1 MASDN
6 EVLQLTEDLIIGVG
20 NHKTAYKHPSDSTLC
35 VKLIHSEP
43 DPDIDRELELREK
56 CKKRLANSILLPK
69 YYGIVQPNLGRG
81 YVFEMIRDYDGGGSR
96 SLEDILRD
104 KAAGKDVAF
113 DVMELLLDFKKNW
126 FSECVAVSNTDSK
139 NYILQV
145 LAPGKAVLK
154 IIDNIGTSVK
164 IPLAYYFDYFAKK
177 RAERYWLRFVKQL
190 HREYPTI
197 ITDKEVQL
205 LLK

>member
-43 DPDIDRELELREK
+43 DSDIDRELEVREK
-56 CKKRLANSILLPK
+56 CKKRLAKFLLLPR
-69 YYGIVQPNLGRG
+69 YYGTIQTNLGRG
-81 YVFEMIRDYDGGGSR
+81 YVFEMICDYDGGVSR
-96 SLEDILRD
+96 TLKDLLRA
-104 KAAGKDVAF
+104 KVAGKDSEF
-113 DVMELLLDFKKNW
+113 DVMELLLDFKEKW
-126 FSECVAVSNTDSK
+126 FIECVPVSNTDSH
-139 NYILQV
+139 NCVLQA
-145 LAPGKAVLK
+145 LAPGKGVLK

-177 RAERYWLRFVKQL
+177 RAGRYWMRFVKQL
-190 HREYPTI
+190 HKECPTI
-197 ITDKEVQL
+197 ITDKEVQIL
-205 LLK
+205 LR